1 MRLPSIS
8 APPCAALVSFP
19 PVCALVIALCSLGMA
34 SIHPAA
40 RAADPAELEAI
51 AVYATTE
58 RADGPVQGYRATR
71 SATATR
77 TDTPIQDIPRAI
89 SVIPAEVLEDLGEDR
104 IDRALDFAAGVTR
117 GNNFGGMSLSGYNV
131 RGFTTSAMYRN
142 GFANNR
148 GTNTAPDAATVERI
162 EVLKGPDSGLF
173 GKGEPGGLIN
183 IVTKRPQQQAFT
195 RFKFTAGRW
204 DQYRA
209 SADVNT
215 PLNQDGSLLARVN
228 VALEDNDSFRD
239 YVFNRRQVLASAL
252 RWQISA
258 DTQLTLDA
266 EFIRNKNIF
275 DRGVMPIHD
284 DLYAAPISNYYGNPA
299 DRGVSNK
306 TGLIQ
311 IHLEHALHNDW
322 KLRLATQYYRGHL
335 ESYYSHPYVPT
346 AAAPDLVRRSYTIR
360 DWAWNNFHHQ
370 FDVQGAFD
378 LFGWQ
383 HQVLIGAVY
392 EKHRGNN
399 QQWQTG
405 ISSAYGIDIWHPVYD
420 KPRPAFTN
428 ANYTDSASSEKSW
441 AVNVQDEIHVADRLI
456 TLLGARYERITT
468 FGKNQRTQ
476 AVTSDYVRDAITPRA
491 GLLYKLTPEVNVF
504 TNASRSFKPN
514 GVAKSTSAV
523 YAPEK
528 GVGYEVGAKFDLLDG
543 RLGATLAAFHITKQN
558 VLTANPDDP
567 NGDSITV
574 GEQRSQGFDLQV
586 SGKVTPALRVIG
598 GYAYVNAK
606 VTKDNNTPS
615 TTGCRLANVPR
626 HNASLLAVY
635 SFDHMELGG
644 AVNYVGARRASN
656 NSTFEL
662 PSYSTVDLFTRWQ
675 ATDRVHVTLNL
686 NNLFDKRYFPRG
698 WMSGLGGLRTYYAL
712 PGDPRNV
719 KLTVSIDL

>member
-104 IDRALDFAAGVTR
+104 IDRALDFAADVTR

-173 GKGEPGGLIN
+173 GKGEPGGLVN
-183 IVTKRPQQQAFT
+183 IVTKRPQPQAFT
-195 RFKFTAGRW
+195 RFKFSAGRW
-204 DQYRA
+204 DRYRG

-239 YVFNRRQVLASAL
+239 HNFNQRQVFAAAFS
-252 RWQISA
+252 WQLNNS
-258 DTQLTLDA
+258 TRLTLDG
-266 EFIRNKNIF
+266 EFLHNKNVF
-275 DRGVMPIHD
+275 DRGVIAVNG
-284 DLYAAPISNYYGNPA
+284 DLDAVPISNFYGDPA
-299 DRGVSNK
+299 DKGVKNR
-306 TGLIQ
+306 TGLLQ
-311 IHLEHALHNDW
+311 IGLEHALNDDW
-322 KLRLATQYYRGHL
+322 KLRLASQYYRGHL
-335 ESYYSHPYVPT
+335 ESGYSHPY
-346 AAAPDLVRRSYTIR
+346 APIASAPNTVRRSYLER
-360 DWAWNNFHHQ
+360 DWEWNNTHHQ
-370 FDVQGAFD
+370 LDIQGKFE
-378 LFGWQ
+378 LLGWR
-383 HQVLIGAVY
+383 HQVLIGAEY
-392 EKHRGNN
+392 ENHRANN

-405 ISSAYGIDIWHPVYD
+405 TSTAYGVDIWHPVYD
-420 KPRPAFTN
+420 KPRPPYTGYTN
-428 ANYTDSASSEKSW
+428 SASSEKSW
-441 AVNVQDEIHVADRLI
+441 AVNLQDQIHLTDTLI
-456 TLLGARYERITT
+456 TVLGGRYERITT
-468 FGKNQRTQ
+468 FGRNNLTQ
-476 AVTSDYVRDAITPRA
+476 AVTSDYTRDAFVPRI
-491 GLLYKLTPEVNVF
+491 GLLVKLTPQVNVF

-514 GVAKSTSAV
+514 GVVESTGA
-523 YAPEK
+523 AHPPEK
-528 GVGYEVGAKFDLLDG
+528 GMGYEVGAKFDLFDG

-558 VLTANPDDP
+558 VLTAHPDPMITDR
-567 NGDSITV
+567 ITV
-574 GEQRSQGFDLQV
+574 GEQRSQGVDLQV
-586 SGKVTPALRVIG
+586 SGKVTQSLRLIA
-598 GYAYVNAK
+598 GYAYINAK
-606 VTKDNNTPS
+606 VTKDNNTPN
-615 TTGCRLANVPR
+615 TTGNRLAGVPW

-635 SFDHMELGG
+635 RFDQMELGG
-644 AVNYVGARRASN
+644 SVNHVGARRASN

-662 PSYSTVDLFTRWQ
+662 PSYRTVDLFTRWQ
-675 ATDRVHVTLNL
+675 TTDQVHVTLNL
-686 NNLFDKRYFPRG
+686 NNLFNKRYYARG
-698 WMSGLGGLRTYYAL
+698 WQTNFGL

-719 KLTVSIDL
+719 KLTVAVEL